1 MRPREDALSTLRTA
15 GFLLASMSALATL
28 SGCGAIFHSSQ
39 QIEIVTKPEDKAV
52 AYAGGTELAP
62 TTAPGR
68 FTTRVFLNVPMS
80 GTPVIIAP
88 GKRIAQ
94 ADLERQT
101 SAGAIV
107 GDVLWSLTLV
117 GIAAPI
123 SDGLL
128 GTFSKTGSPVDV
140 QLVPDS
146 PDANPMPTY
155 AIAGSTIPA
164 ADEPVAIASPAKAA
178 ASASAVPAPPP
189 EPPPAPSPPPPTP
202 PKKKR

>member
-1 MRPREDALSTLRTA
+1 VRPREDALKALRAA
-15 GFLLASMSALATL
+15 GFALASVCALETV

-39 QIEIVTKPEDKAV
+39 QVEIVTKPEDKAV
-52 AYAGGTELAP
+52 AYSGGAELAP
-62 TTAPGR
+62 TAPGK
-68 FTTRVFLNVPMS
+68 FTTPVFLNVPIK
-80 GTPVIIAP
+80 GTPVVIAP
-88 GKRIAQ
+88 GKRVAPVE
-94 ADLERQT
+94 LERHA

-107 GDVLWSLTLV
+107 GDILWSLTLV

-146 PDANPMPTY
+146 PEPNPMPTY

-164 ADEPVAIASPAKAA
+164 ADEPVAIAASAKPA

-189 EPPPAPSPPPPTP
+189 EPPPTPPPPPPTTP